1 MSAPPSEQS
10 FAGLVASPGLAL
22 GPIRLQLTAAAA
34 SAIPQGTPAEERKA
48 LEAAIAAAQARLA
61 ELAEVSD
68 PMAAEILT
76 VQIAFLEDPELA
88 APALA
93 AIAGGGS
100 AMAAW
105 RAAMNEQIAGYQ
117 ESDNAYFRARASDMI
132 DLRDRV
138 ADGLASKTAA
148 PPPPTDAILVAN
160 DLPPSRFL
168 ETDWSCYRGA
178 VLTQGSAASHVS
190 MLARARGIPMLVGL
204 DADLSVLTD
213 GAAAVLDAQGGR
225 LIQHPA
231 VATLD
236 RYRQHLARLRADA
249 TADAAFLNR
258 PAVTAD
264 GTRVQVCLNV
274 DDPAALGSI
283 DPAVCDGIGLTRSEF
298 LFFADTGLPDEE
310 TQFQTY
316 LRLLAWADGKP
327 VTVRTLDAGGDKPI
341 AGLTPDREANP
352 FLGQRGLRLS
362 LARPEVF
369 RVQLRALARA
379 AARGPLKVM
388 VPMVT
393 VPAELDRTR
402 ALFQEVV
409 TDLLVEGFEARMP
422 SLGMMV
428 EVPAA
433 ALAIAT
439 FDADFYSIG
448 SNDLVQYV
456 TAASRDNA
464 AVADLYD
471 PLNPAVIELIGRIVS
486 HGAATSREVSLCGDI
501 AAEPK
506 FLAPLL
512 DAGLRVLS
520 VAPASLAQTKAA
532 VSRCTLAGG
541 G

>member
-10 FAGLVASPGLAL
+10 FAGSVASPGLAL
-22 GPIRLQLTAAAA
+22 GPIRLHVTAAAA
-34 SAIPQGTPAEERKA
+34 SAIPQRTPAEERKA
-48 LEAAIAAAQARLA
+48 LEAAITAARARLT

-76 VQIAFLEDPELA
+76 VQIAFLEDSELA

-93 AIAGGGS
+93 AITGGES

-117 ESDNAYFRARASDMI
+117 ESDNAYFRARAVDMI

-138 ADGLASKTAA
+138 ADGLASKTTA
-148 PPPPTDAILVAN
+148 PPPPTDAILVAE

-178 VLTQGSAASHVS
+178 VLMQGSAASHVS
-190 MLARARGIPMLVGL
+190 MLARARGIPMLIGL
-204 DADLSVLTD
+204 DADLSALAD
-213 GAAAVLDAQGGR
+213 GAAAVLDAEGGC

-231 VATLD
+231 AATLD
-236 RYRQHLARLRADA
+236 RCRQRLARLQADA
-249 TADAAFLNR
+249 TADAAFLNK

-274 DDPAALGSI
+274 DDPAALESI
-283 DPAVCDGIGLTRSEF
+283 DPAACNGIGLTRSEF
-298 LFFADTGLPDEE
+298 LFFGDTGLPDEE

-341 AGLTPDREANP
+341 AGLTPDQETNP

-393 VPAELDRTR
+393 VPAELNRTR
-402 ALFQEVV
+402 ALFQEVAK
-409 TDLLVEGFEARMP
+409 DLLAEGFEARMP

-471 PLNPAVIELIGRIVS
+471 PLNPAVIELIERVVS
-486 HGAATSREVSLCGDI
+486 HGAATGREVSLCGDM

-512 DAGLRVLS
+512 NAGLRVLS
-520 VAPASLAQTKAA
+520 VASASLAQTKAA
-532 VSRCTLAGG
+532 VARCTLSESG
-541 G
+541 